1 VQLLQLPQVAII
13 ADSQR
18 LAVAIGHQ
26 AVPLLRP
33 EAAVQGYPGKVL
45 IVLTH
50 AAIIRRMTQSKQG
63 LSGWWLTP
71 TAAIWTA
78 AILIGWLFWWPLI
91 QYSYHYWLG

>member
-26 AVPLLRP
+26 TVPLLRP
-33 EAAVQGYPGKVL
+33 EAVQRYPSEVL

-50 AAIIRRMTQSKQG
+50 AAIIRRMTQNKQA
-63 LSGWWLTP
+63 LSGWITTGL
-71 TAAIWTA
+71 ALLWTGIIVLMA
-78 AILIGWLFWWPLI
+78 MFWWPLI
-91 QYSYHYWLG
+91 QYSYHYWLR